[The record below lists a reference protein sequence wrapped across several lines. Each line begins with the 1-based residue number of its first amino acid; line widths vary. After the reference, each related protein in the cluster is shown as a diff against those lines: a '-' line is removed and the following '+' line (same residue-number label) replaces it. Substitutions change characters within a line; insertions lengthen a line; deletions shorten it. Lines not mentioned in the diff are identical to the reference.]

1 MQTSPL
7 ISIVIPS
14 YNQAKY
20 IAYNLDS
27 ILAQTYSNFEV
38 IFIDDGS
45 KDNTAE
51 ILKSYSEKD
60 SRIKYFYQNNSERA
74 MARSHGIS
82 KANGKYVCLV
92 DSDDTWLPHKLETQ
106 LAVMENDPEII
117 LCYAPVNRID
127 PENKP
132 LKNAARQQEGYSG
145 LIYKHLLMRNFIP
158 SVTPMIRAS
167 VLKNIG
173 EQVTDFIPYEDWDF
187 WLRLSRCGKFHH
199 IKEALGNYRL
209 HPQQSVKNVKATR
222 IEEVTIKVLDANTQE
237 FLLELDGTVAKRAS
251 SRLRRTNDRSVLLV
265 HEDHEDDENAE
276 IGDWQLSLDEKDFKA
291 SVQQAYSL
299 AYLRIAYWHLVAG
312 DSKTAQEKL
321 KVSLSKNTL
330 RLIDPRFIILR
341 LCCYLSSFN
350 KELVTKFL
358 GGFH

>member
-51 ILKSYSEKD
+51 ILKSYTEKD

-74 MARSHGIS
+74 VARSHGIS
-82 KANGKYVCLV
+82 KANGKYICLV

-209 HPQQSVKNVKATR
+209 HPQQSVKNVKASR

-237 FLLELDGTVAKRAS
+237 FLLEHAELLNFLDLNKK
-251 SRLRRTNDRSVLLV
+251 N
-265 HEDHEDDENAE
+265 
-276 IGDWQLSLDEKDFKA
+276 FKA
-291 SVQQAYSL
+291 SVQEAYSL
-299 AYLRIAYWHLVAG
+299 AYLRIAYWYLVAG
-312 DSKTAQEKL
+312 DSKIAQEKL
-321 KVSLSKNTL
+321 KVSLNKNTL
-330 RLIDPRFIILR
+330 RLIDPRFIVLR

>member
-27 ILAQTYSNFEV
+27 ILAQTYTNFEV

-51 ILKSYSEKD
+51 ILKNYTEKD

-74 MARSHGIS
+74 VARSHGIS
-82 KANGKYVCLV
+82 KAAGKYVCLV

-132 LKNAARQQEGYSG
+132 LKNATRQQEGYSG

-209 HPQQSVKNVKATR
+209 HPQQSVKNVKAPR

-237 FLLELDGTVAKRAS
+237 
-251 SRLRRTNDRSVLLV
+251 
-265 HEDHEDDENAE
+265 NAE
-276 IGDWQLSLDEKDFKA
+276 IGDWQLSLDERSFKA
-291 SVQQAYSL
+291 TVQEAYSL
-299 AYLRIAYWHLVAG
+299 AYLRIAYWYLVAG

-321 KVSLSKNTL
+321 KVSLNKNTL
-330 RLIDPRFIILR
+330 RLIDPRFIVLR

>member
-51 ILKSYSEKD
+51 ILKSYTEKD

-74 MARSHGIS
+74 VARSHGIS
-82 KANGKYVCLV
+82 KAAGEYVCLV

-106 LAVMENDPEII
+106 LAVMENNTEIV
-117 LCYAPVNRID
+117 LCYASVNRID
-127 PENKP
+127 PENET
-132 LKNAARQQEGYSG
+132 LKSAARQKKGYSG
-145 LIYKHLLMRNFIP
+145 FIYKNLLLRNFIP

-167 VLKNIG
+167 TLRSIG

-209 HPQQSVKNVKATR
+209 HPQQSVQNVKAPR

-237 FLLELDGTVAKRAS
+237 FLLEHAELLNFLDLDK
-251 SRLRRTNDRSVLLV
+251 
-265 HEDHEDDENAE
+265 EN
-276 IGDWQLSLDEKDFKA
+276 FKA
-291 SVQQAYSL
+291 SVLEAYSL
-299 AYLRIAYWHLVAG
+299 AYLRIAYWYLVSG

-321 KVSLSKNTL
+321 KVSLTKNTL
-330 RLIDPRFIILR
+330 RLIDPRFAVLW
-341 LCCYLSSFN
+341 LCSYLSSFN

>member
-1 MQTSPL
+1 
-7 ISIVIPS
+7 
-14 YNQAKY
+14 
-20 IAYNLDS
+20 
-27 ILAQTYSNFEV
+27 V

-51 ILKSYSEKD
+51 ILKSYTEKD

-74 MARSHGIS
+74 VARSHGIS
-82 KANGKYVCLV
+82 KANGKYICLV

-132 LKNAARQQEGYSG
+132 LKNAARQQKGYSG
-145 LIYKHLLMRNFIP
+145 LIYKNLLMRNFIP

-167 VLKNIG
+167 VVKNIG

-209 HPQQSVKNVKATR
+209 HPQQSVKNVKASR

-237 FLLELDGTVAKRAS
+237 FLLELDRTVTKRAS
-251 SRLRRTNDRSVLLV
+251 SSPRRTNGRSV
-265 HEDHEDDENAE
+265 
-276 IGDWQLSLDEKDFKA
+276 KA
-291 SVQQAYSL
+291 TIKEAYSL
-299 AYLRIAYWHLVAG
+299 AYLRIAYWYLVAG

-321 KVSLSKNTL
+321 KISLNKNTL
-330 RLIDPRFIILR
+330 RLIDPRFSVLWF
-341 LCCYLSSFN
+341 CSYLSSFN

>member
-1 MQTSPL
+1 MQTAPL

-27 ILAQTYSNFEV
+27 ILAQTYRNFEI

-74 MARSHGIS
+74 VARSHGIS
-82 KANGKYVCLV
+82 KASGKYICLV

-167 VLKNIG
+167 VLKNID

-209 HPQQSVKNVKATR
+209 HPQQSVKNVKASR
-222 IEEVTIKVLDANTQE
+222 IEEVTIKVLDANTHE
-237 FLLELDGTVAKRAS
+237 SLLEHADFLNFLDLDKRS
-251 SRLRRTNDRSVLLV
+251 
-265 HEDHEDDENAE
+265 
-276 IGDWQLSLDEKDFKA
+276 FKA
-291 SVQQAYSL
+291 SVQEAYSL
-299 AYLRIAYWHLVAG
+299 AYLRIAYWYLVAG
-312 DSKTAQEKL
+312 DAKTAQKKL
-321 KVSLSKNTL
+321 KVSFNKNTL
-330 RLIDPRFIILR
+330 RLIDPRFIVLW
-341 LCCYLSSFN
+341 LCRYLSSFN

>member
-1 MQTSPL
+1 M
-7 ISIVIPS
+7 
-14 YNQAKY
+14 
-20 IAYNLDS
+20 
-27 ILAQTYSNFEV
+27 

-74 MARSHGIS
+74 VARSHGIS
-82 KANGKYVCLV
+82 KAAGKYVCLV

-209 HPQQSVKNVKATR
+209 HPQQSVKNVKASR

-237 FLLELDGTVAKRAS
+237 
-251 SRLRRTNDRSVLLV
+251 
-265 HEDHEDDENAE
+265 NAE
-276 IGDWQLSLDEKDFKA
+276 IGDWQLSLDEEDFKA
-291 SVQQAYSL
+291 SVREAYSL
-299 AYLRIAYWHLVAG
+299 AYLRIAYWYLVAG

-330 RLIDPRFIILR
+330 RLIDPRFAVLW

>member
-1 MQTSPL
+1 
-7 ISIVIPS
+7 
-14 YNQAKY
+14 
-20 IAYNLDS
+20 
-27 ILAQTYSNFEV
+27 V

-51 ILKSYSEKD
+51 ILKNYTEKD
-60 SRIKYFYQNNSERA
+60 SRIKYFHQNNSERA
-74 MARSHGIS
+74 VARSHGIS
-82 KANGKYVCLV
+82 KANGKYICLV

-127 PENKP
+127 IENKP

-173 EQVTDFIPYEDWDF
+173 DQVTGFIPYEDWDF

-209 HPQQSVKNVKATR
+209 HPEQSVKNVKASR

-237 FLLELDGTVAKRAS
+237 FLLEHAECLNFLD
-251 SRLRRTNDRSVLLV
+251 
-265 HEDHEDDENAE
+265 
-276 IGDWQLSLDEKDFKA
+276 LDEGNFKA
-291 SVQQAYSL
+291 SVREAYSL
-299 AYLRIAYWHLVAG
+299 AYLRIAYWYLVAG

-321 KVSLSKNTL
+321 KISLNKNTL
-330 RLIDPRFIILR
+330 RLIDPRFSVLWF
-341 LCCYLSSFN
+341 CSYLSSFN

>member
-1 MQTSPL
+1 VPEDSMLASPL

-45 KDNTAE
+45 KDNTVE
-51 ILKSYSEKD
+51 ILKSYTEKD
-60 SRIKYFYQNNSERA
+60 FRIKYFYQNNSERA
-74 MARSHGIS
+74 VARSHGIS
-82 KANGKYVCLV
+82 KASGKYICLV

-132 LKNAARQQEGYSG
+132 LKNAPRQQEGYSG
-145 LIYKHLLMRNFIP
+145 LIYEHLLMRNFIP

-209 HPQQSVKNVKATR
+209 HPQQSVKNVKASR

-237 FLLELDGTVAKRAS
+237 FFLELDGAVTKRVS
-251 SRLRRTNDRSVLLV
+251 SSLMRTNDRWV
-265 HEDHEDDENAE
+265 
-276 IGDWQLSLDEKDFKA
+276 KA
-291 SVQQAYSL
+291 TVKEAYSL
-299 AYLRIAYWHLVAG
+299 AYLRIAYWYLIAG

-321 KVSLSKNTL
+321 KVSFNKNTL
-330 RLIDPRFIILR
+330 RLIDPRFAVLW
-341 LCCYLSSFN
+341 LCSYLSFFN

>member
-1 MQTSPL
+1 MQTAPL

-74 MARSHGIS
+74 VARSHGIS
-82 KANGKYVCLV
+82 KAAGKYVCLV

-209 HPQQSVKNVKATR
+209 HPQQSVKNVKASR

-237 FLLELDGTVAKRAS
+237 
-251 SRLRRTNDRSVLLV
+251 
-265 HEDHEDDENAE
+265 NAE
-276 IGDWQLSLDEKDFKA
+276 IGDWQLSLDEEDFKA
-291 SVQQAYSL
+291 SVREAYSL
-299 AYLRIAYWHLVAG
+299 AYLRIAYWYLVAG

-321 KVSLSKNTL
+321 KVS
-330 RLIDPRFIILR
+330 ILR
-341 LCCYLSSFN
+341 FHLRIINTVRGIIRIACVFFYIDVKKS
-350 KELVTKFL
+350 EI
-358 GGFH
+358 GFIQA

>member
-1 MQTSPL
+1 MQTAPL

-51 ILKSYSEKD
+51 ILKSYTEKD

-74 MARSHGIS
+74 VARSHGIS
-82 KANGKYVCLV
+82 KAAGKYVCLV

-106 LAVMENDPEII
+106 LAVIENDPEII

-127 PENKP
+127 PGNKP

-209 HPQQSVKNVKATR
+209 HPQQSVKNVKASR

-237 FLLELDGTVAKRAS
+237 SLLEHAEFLNFLD
-251 SRLRRTNDRSVLLV
+251 
-265 HEDHEDDENAE
+265 
-276 IGDWQLSLDEKDFKA
+276 LDKESFKA

-299 AYLRIAYWHLVAG
+299 AHLRIAYWYLVAG

-321 KVSLSKNTL
+321 KVSLNKNTL
-330 RLIDPRFIILR
+330 RLIDPRFIVLR

>member
-1 MQTSPL
+1 MQTAPL

-74 MARSHGIS
+74 VARSHGIS

-127 PENKP
+127 SENKP

-209 HPQQSVKNVKATR
+209 HPQQSVKNVKASR

-237 FLLELDGTVAKRAS
+237 
-251 SRLRRTNDRSVLLV
+251 
-265 HEDHEDDENAE
+265 NAE
-276 IGDWQLSLDEKDFKA
+276 IGDWQLSLDEEDFKA
-291 SVQQAYSL
+291 SVREAYSL
-299 AYLRIAYWHLVAG
+299 AYLRIAYWYLVAG

-330 RLIDPRFIILR
+330 RLIDPRFAVLW
-341 LCCYLSSFN
+341 LCSYLSSFN

>member
-1 MQTSPL
+1 MLASPL

-51 ILKSYSEKD
+51 ILKNYTEKD

-74 MARSHGIS
+74 VARSHGIS
-82 KANGKYVCLV
+82 KANGKYICLV

-167 VLKNIG
+167 MLKNIG
-173 EQVTDFIPYEDWDF
+173 EQVTDFIPYEDRDF

-209 HPQQSVKNVKATR
+209 HPQQSVKNVKAPR
-222 IEEVTIKVLDANTQE
+222 IEEVTIKILDANTQE
-237 FLLELDGTVAKRAS
+237 SLLEHADFLNFLD
-251 SRLRRTNDRSVLLV
+251 L
-265 HEDHEDDENAE
+265 DDEN
-276 IGDWQLSLDEKDFKA
+276 FKA
-291 SVQQAYSL
+291 SVQEAYSL
-299 AYLRIAYWHLVAG
+299 AYLRIAYWYLVAG

-330 RLIDPRFIILR
+330 RLIDPRFSVLW
-341 LCCYLSSFN
+341 LCSYLSSFN

>member
-1 MQTSPL
+1 MPEDSMQTAPL

-51 ILKSYSEKD
+51 ILKSYTEKD

-74 MARSHGIS
+74 VARSHGIS
-82 KANGKYVCLV
+82 KASGKYICLV

-132 LKNAARQQEGYSG
+132 LKNATRQQEGYSG

-199 IKEALGNYRL
+199 IKETLN
-209 HPQQSVKNVKATR
+209 Q
-222 IEEVTIKVLDANTQE
+222 
-237 FLLELDGTVAKRAS
+237 
-251 SRLRRTNDRSVLLV
+251 
-265 HEDHEDDENAE
+265 
-276 IGDWQLSLDEKDFKA
+276 
-291 SVQQAYSL
+291 
-299 AYLRIAYWHLVAG
+299 IA
-312 DSKTAQEKL
+312 
-321 KVSLSKNTL
+321 
-330 RLIDPRFIILR
+330 
-341 LCCYLSSFN
+341 
-350 KELVTKFL
+350 
-358 GGFH
+358 

>member
-1 MQTSPL
+1 MLASPL

-51 ILKSYSEKD
+51 ILKNYTEKD

-74 MARSHGIS
+74 VARSHGIS
-82 KANGKYVCLV
+82 KANGKYICLV

-167 VLKNIG
+167 MLKNIG

-209 HPQQSVKNVKATR
+209 HPQQSVKNVKAPR

-237 FLLELDGTVAKRAS
+237 SLLEHADFLNFLD
-251 SRLRRTNDRSVLLV
+251 L
-265 HEDHEDDENAE
+265 DDEN
-276 IGDWQLSLDEKDFKA
+276 FKA
-291 SVQQAYSL
+291 SVQEAYSL
-299 AYLRIAYWHLVAG
+299 AYLRIAYWYLVAG

-321 KVSLSKNTL
+321 KVSLNKNTL
-330 RLIDPRFIILR
+330 RLIDPRFSVLW
-341 LCCYLSSFN
+341 LCSYLSSFN

>member
-1 MQTSPL
+1 
-7 ISIVIPS
+7 
-14 YNQAKY
+14 
-20 IAYNLDS
+20 
-27 ILAQTYSNFEV
+27 V

-74 MARSHGIS
+74 VARTHGIS

-167 VLKNIG
+167 VLKNID

-209 HPQQSVKNVKATR
+209 HPQQSVKNVKASR
-222 IEEVTIKVLDANTQE
+222 IEEVTVKVLDANTQE
-237 FLLELDGTVAKRAS
+237 FLLEHAEFLNFLD
-251 SRLRRTNDRSVLLV
+251 
-265 HEDHEDDENAE
+265 
-276 IGDWQLSLDEKDFKA
+276 LDKESFKA
-291 SVQQAYSL
+291 STQEAYSL
-299 AYLRIAYWHLVAG
+299 AYLRIAYWYLIAG

-321 KVSLSKNTL
+321 KISLNKNTL
-330 RLIDPRFIILR
+330 RLIDPRFIVLR
-341 LCCYLSSFN
+341 LCCYLSAFN

>member
-1 MQTSPL
+1 MSRRQNGCTFNRNGYPTLFIQFGCYGS
-7 ISIVIPS
+7 IS
-14 YNQAKY
+14 
-20 IAYNLDS
+20 
-27 ILAQTYSNFEV
+27 
-38 IFIDDGS
+38 
-45 KDNTAE
+45 
-51 ILKSYSEKD
+51 
-60 SRIKYFYQNNSERA
+60 
-74 MARSHGIS
+74 
-82 KANGKYVCLV
+82 GKYVCLV

-209 HPQQSVKNVKATR
+209 HPQQSVKNVKASR

-237 FLLELDGTVAKRAS
+237 
-251 SRLRRTNDRSVLLV
+251 
-265 HEDHEDDENAE
+265 NAE
-276 IGDWQLSLDEKDFKA
+276 IGDWQLSLDEEDFKA
-291 SVQQAYSL
+291 SVREAYSL
-299 AYLRIAYWHLVAG
+299 AYLRIAYWYLVAG

-330 RLIDPRFIILR
+330 RLIDPRFAVLW

>member
-74 MARSHGIS
+74 VARSHGIS
-82 KANGKYVCLV
+82 KANGKYICLV

-167 VLKNIG
+167 VVKNIG
-173 EQVTDFIPYEDWDF
+173 DQVTDFIPYEDWDF

-209 HPQQSVKNVKATR
+209 HPQQSIKNVKAPR

-237 FLLELDGTVAKRAS
+237 SLLEHSDFLNFLD
-251 SRLRRTNDRSVLLV
+251 LNERS
-265 HEDHEDDENAE
+265 
-276 IGDWQLSLDEKDFKA
+276 FKA
-291 SVQQAYSL
+291 TVQEAYSL
-299 AYLRIAYWHLVAG
+299 AYLRIAYWYLVAG
-312 DSKTAQEKL
+312 DSKAAQEKL
-321 KVSLSKNTL
+321 KVSLNKNTL
-330 RLIDPRFIILR
+330 RLIDPRFAVLW
-341 LCCYLSSFN
+341 LCSYLSSFN
-350 KELVTKFL
+350 KELITKFL

>member
-1 MQTSPL
+1 MLASPL

-51 ILKSYSEKD
+51 IVKSYTEKD

-74 MARSHGIS
+74 VARSHGIS
-82 KANGKYVCLV
+82 KANGKYICLV

-127 PENKP
+127 PEHKP
-132 LKNAARQQEGYSG
+132 QKNAPRQQEGYSG

-187 WLRLSRCGKFHH
+187 WLRLSHCGKFHH
-199 IKEALGNYRL
+199 TKEALGNYRL
-209 HPQQSVKNVKATR
+209 HPQQSVKNVKASR

-237 FLLELDGTVAKRAS
+237 FLLEHAEFLNFLDLDK
-251 SRLRRTNDRSVLLV
+251 
-265 HEDHEDDENAE
+265 EN
-276 IGDWQLSLDEKDFKA
+276 FKA

-299 AYLRIAYWHLVAG
+299 AYLRIAYWYLIAG
-312 DSKTAQEKL
+312 DSKIAQEKL
-321 KVSLSKNTL
+321 KISLSKNTL
-330 RLIDPRFIILR
+330 RLIDPRFTILW
-341 LCCYLSSFN
+341 LCSYLSSFN

>member
-1 MQTSPL
+1 MQTAPL

-74 MARSHGIS
+74 VARSHGIS
-82 KANGKYVCLV
+82 KANGKYICLV

-209 HPQQSVKNVKATR
+209 HPQQSVKNVKAPR

-237 FLLELDGTVAKRAS
+237 FLLEHAECLNFLD
-251 SRLRRTNDRSVLLV
+251 
-265 HEDHEDDENAE
+265 
-276 IGDWQLSLDEKDFKA
+276 LDEKDFKA

-299 AYLRIAYWHLVAG
+299 AYLRIAYWYLVAG

-321 KVSLSKNTL
+321 KVSLNKNTL
-330 RLIDPRFIILR
+330 RLIDPRFIVLR

>member
-51 ILKSYSEKD
+51 ILKNYTEKD

-74 MARSHGIS
+74 VARSHGIS
-82 KANGKYVCLV
+82 KANGKYICLV

-132 LKNAARQQEGYSG
+132 LKNATRQQEGYSG

-209 HPQQSVKNVKATR
+209 HPQQSVKNVKASR

-237 FLLELDGTVAKRAS
+237 SLLEHAEFLNFLD
-251 SRLRRTNDRSVLLV
+251 
-265 HEDHEDDENAE
+265 
-276 IGDWQLSLDEKDFKA
+276 LDKESFKA

-299 AYLRIAYWHLVAG
+299 AHLRIAYWYLVAG

-321 KVSLSKNTL
+321 KVSFNKNTL
-330 RLIDPRFIILR
+330 RLIDPRFIVLR

>member
-1 MQTSPL
+1 MLASPL

-51 ILKSYSEKD
+51 ILKNYTEKD

-74 MARSHGIS
+74 VARSHGIS
-82 KANGKYVCLV
+82 KANGKYICLV

-167 VLKNIG
+167 MLKNIG

-209 HPQQSVKNVKATR
+209 HPQQSVKNVKAPR
-222 IEEVTIKVLDANTQE
+222 IEEVTIKILDANTQE
-237 FLLELDGTVAKRAS
+237 SLLEHADFLNFLD
-251 SRLRRTNDRSVLLV
+251 L
-265 HEDHEDDENAE
+265 DDEN
-276 IGDWQLSLDEKDFKA
+276 FKA
-291 SVQQAYSL
+291 SVQEAYSL
-299 AYLRIAYWHLVAG
+299 AYLRIAYWYLVAG

-330 RLIDPRFIILR
+330 RLIDPRFSVLW
-341 LCCYLSSFN
+341 LCSYLSSFN

>member
-51 ILKSYSEKD
+51 ILKNYTEKD
-60 SRIKYFYQNNSERA
+60 SRIKYFHQNNSERA
-74 MARSHGIS
+74 VARSHGIS
-82 KANGKYVCLV
+82 KANGKYICLV

-106 LAVMENDPEII
+106 LAAMENDPEII

-127 PENKP
+127 IENKP

-173 EQVTDFIPYEDWDF
+173 DQVTDFIPYEDWDF

-209 HPQQSVKNVKATR
+209 HPEQSVKNVKAPR

-237 FLLELDGTVAKRAS
+237 SLLEHAECLNFLD
-251 SRLRRTNDRSVLLV
+251 
-265 HEDHEDDENAE
+265 
-276 IGDWQLSLDEKDFKA
+276 LDEGNFQA
-291 SVQQAYSL
+291 SVREAYSL

-321 KVSLSKNTL
+321 KISLNKNTL
-330 RLIDPRFIILR
+330 RLIDPRFSVLWF
-341 LCCYLSSFN
+341 CSYLSSFN

>member
-1 MQTSPL
+1 MHTSPL

-51 ILKSYSEKD
+51 ILKSYTEKD

-74 MARSHGIS
+74 VARSHGIS
-82 KANGKYVCLV
+82 KAAGKYLCLV

-106 LAVMENDPEII
+106 LAVMENDPEIV

-158 SVTPMIRAS
+158 SVTPMIKAS

-209 HPQQSVKNVKATR
+209 HPQQSVKNVKAPR

-237 FLLELDGTVAKRAS
+237 FLLEHAELLNFLD
-251 SRLRRTNDRSVLLV
+251 
-265 HEDHEDDENAE
+265 
-276 IGDWQLSLDEKDFKA
+276 LDKKNFKA
-291 SVQQAYSL
+291 SVQEAYSL
-299 AYLRIAYWHLVAG
+299 AYLRIAYWYLVAG

-321 KVSLSKNTL
+321 KVSFNKNTL
-330 RLIDPRFIILR
+330 RLIDPRFAVLR

>member
-1 MQTSPL
+1 MLASPL

-74 MARSHGIS
+74 VARSHGIS
-82 KANGKYVCLV
+82 KANGKYICLV

-132 LKNAARQQEGYSG
+132 LKNAPRQQKGYSG

-209 HPQQSVKNVKATR
+209 HPQQSVQNVKASR

-237 FLLELDGTVAKRAS
+237 FLLEHAECLNFLD
-251 SRLRRTNDRSVLLV
+251 L
-265 HEDHEDDENAE
+265 DDKN
-276 IGDWQLSLDEKDFKA
+276 FKA
-291 SVQQAYSL
+291 LAQEAYSL
-299 AYLRIAYWHLVAG
+299 AYLRIAYWYLVAG

-321 KVSLSKNTL
+321 KVSLNKNTL
-330 RLIDPRFIILR
+330 RLIDPRFAVLW
-341 LCCYLSSFN
+341 LCSYLSSFN

>member
-1 MQTSPL
+1 
-7 ISIVIPS
+7 
-14 YNQAKY
+14 
-20 IAYNLDS
+20 
-27 ILAQTYSNFEV
+27 
-38 IFIDDGS
+38 
-45 KDNTAE
+45 
-51 ILKSYSEKD
+51 
-60 SRIKYFYQNNSERA
+60 
-74 MARSHGIS
+74 
-82 KANGKYVCLV
+82 
-92 DSDDTWLPHKLETQ
+92 
-106 LAVMENDPEII
+106 MENDPEII

-209 HPQQSVKNVKATR
+209 HPQQSVKNVKASR
-222 IEEVTIKVLDANTQE
+222 IEKVTIKVLDANTQE
-237 FLLELDGTVAKRAS
+237 FLLEHAELLNFLDLNKK
-251 SRLRRTNDRSVLLV
+251 N
-265 HEDHEDDENAE
+265 
-276 IGDWQLSLDEKDFKA
+276 FKA
-291 SVQQAYSL
+291 SVQEAYSL
-299 AYLRIAYWHLVAG
+299 AYLRIAYWYLVAG
-312 DSKTAQEKL
+312 DSKIAQEKL
-321 KVSLSKNTL
+321 KVSLNKNTL
-330 RLIDPRFIILR
+330 RLIDPRFIVLR